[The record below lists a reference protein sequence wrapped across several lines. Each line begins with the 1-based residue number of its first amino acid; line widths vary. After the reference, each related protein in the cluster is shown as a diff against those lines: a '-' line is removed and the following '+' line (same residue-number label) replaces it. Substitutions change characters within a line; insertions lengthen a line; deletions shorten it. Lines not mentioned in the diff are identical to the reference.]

1 MNNFFDEI
9 IDKLKNNINL
19 ELVEILSSHGSTP
32 RTKGAYMVVDSDGK
46 SYGTVGGGKLEFV
59 AIKDAKEFLIAKQN
73 IEKEYNLTP
82 EKEEVYN
89 SLDMVCGGKA
99 NLKYTF
105 LTNDKKSIDLIEDI
119 KKQNADMVKYYIF
132 GAGHVGT
139 ELVKVLTY
147 LDQNVVLYDD
157 RKEFTNPERFD
168 CKIEII
174 YSDYNDIK
182 NKTSITADDFCMVMT
197 SGHLSDYKVVKQL
210 LKINPYYLGCIGSRT
225 KMNAMITELY
235 KDGFTDA
242 DIKKIHSP
250 IGIQVAAE
258 TPKEIAISIA
268 TELILYKAKKENRRK
283 IIDNATIL
291 NMIEKDK

>member
-1 MNNFFDEI
+1 MNNLFDEI
-9 IDKLKNNINL
+9 IDKLRNNINL

-59 AIKDAKEFLIAKQN
+59 ATKDAKEFLIAKQN

-89 SLDMVCGGKA
+89 SLDMVCGGTA
-99 NLKYTF
+99 ILKYTF

-119 KKQNADMVKYYIF
+119 KKQNFDPIKYYVF

-139 ELVKVLTY
+139 ELVKVLNY
-147 LDQNVVLYDD
+147 LEQNVVLYDD
-157 RKEFTNPERFD
+157 RKEFANASRFD
-168 CKIEII
+168 NRIEII
-174 YSDYNDIK
+174 CSDFDDIK
-182 NKTSITADDFCMVMT
+182 NKTSISNDDFCMVMT
-197 SGHLSDYKVVKQL
+197 SGHLSDYNVVKQL

-225 KMNAMITELY
+225 KMEAMISELL
-235 KDGFTDA
+235 KDGFDNN

-283 IIDNATIL
+283 ILDNATIL
-291 NMIEKDK
+291 NLLEEGK